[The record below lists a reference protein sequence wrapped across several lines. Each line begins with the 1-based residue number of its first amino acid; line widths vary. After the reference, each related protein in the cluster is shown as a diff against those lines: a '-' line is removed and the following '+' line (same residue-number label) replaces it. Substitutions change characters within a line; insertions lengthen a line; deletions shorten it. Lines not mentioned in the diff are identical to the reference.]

1 MAKKTNIII
10 NISNMALEALGG
22 QPKGLYWLALK
33 NSITDTPIN
42 ITNGLELTPGQL
54 FKSQNDIRSPLARR
68 RTIYA
73 TWQPRGGCL
82 RARYGNVNPR

>member
-1 MAKKTNIII
+1 MAKKNKIPLTLHDR
-10 NISNMALEALGG
+10 ALEALGG

-54 FKSQNDIRSPLARR
+54 FKAQKDIRSPLARR

>member
-1 MAKKTNIII
+1 MAKKNKIPLTLHD
-10 NISNMALEALGG
+10 MALEALGG
-22 QPKGLYWLALK
+22 QPKGLYWLAFQ
-33 NSITDTPIN
+33 NSITATPIKN
-42 ITNGLELTPGQL
+42 SRKALTPGEL
-54 FKSQNDIRSPLARR
+54 FEMQKDTRKPLARR